1 MKKAMII
8 TLLLIFAVIA
18 SNGRM
23 PRVWSSPDATVRF
36 ISELEVVGPNAIG
49 TEFDVAVVVEN
60 VENLYGLSV
69 KIYINETYF
78 QYVSH
83 TTTIPVETYPNPIT
97 PSPYAGILYAEVLP
111 VRDEYYPG
119 THILEVAYSS
129 KAPAPSFNGS
139 GTVCVIRLNVTN
151 IPIDVEYVDI
161 LAAKFTEIKLAGKGL
176 PPPPIPF
183 TSQDL
188 TIRFDYTKPT
198 ITDIVQFPPPD
209 NVQPSDDVIV
219 NATVT
224 DEASPIKTVI
234 LMYSTDNGNTWNNVS
249 MSPIADS
256 IYTATIP
263 KQDYCTHVQYMIVAE
278 DSAGNIQIEDNAG
291 EYYTYHVVP
300 EFGATPLIVLT
311 PLTLAIII
319 AILKRKNFHK

>member
-1 MKKAMII
+1 MKKAII
-8 TLLLIFAVIA
+8 MLLLIFAVIV
-18 SNGRM
+18 SNGKM
-23 PRVWSSPDATVRF
+23 PRVWSNPETTVRF
-36 ISELEVVGPNAIG
+36 ISEREVLGPNAIG
-49 TEFDVAVVVEN
+49 TEFDVAVVVQN

-78 QYVSH
+78 QYVTH
-83 TTTIPVETYPNPIT
+83 TTTIPWNDTQTPVP
-97 PSPYAGILYAEVLP
+97 PSPYAGILYAPVQL
-111 VRDEYYPG
+111 VRDQYYPT
-119 THILEVAYSS
+119 THILEIAYSS
-129 KAPAPSFNGS
+129 MAPAASFNGS

-151 IPIDVEYVDI
+151 IPISEEYVDI

-176 PPPPIPF
+176 PPPPILY

-209 NVQPSDDVIV
+209 NVQPSDDVMV

-224 DEASPIKTVI
+224 DEASSIKTVI

-263 KQDYCTHVQYMIVAE
+263 KQNYCTHVQYMIVAE

-291 EYYTYHVVP
+291 EYYVYHVVS
-300 EFGATPLIVLT
+300 EFGATPLIVLM